1 FVSMEHKH
9 RVGYFRHSFSRP
21 ELHIF
26 VACGNS
32 RVLDDHFS
40 IRERFA
46 TKKRTLSISRSST
59 RTGGLWSERKQGRSR
74 LARISTHAVR
84 VAGDRNNA
92 RAHLL
97 STILLRHMDSFGQS

>member
-1 FVSMEHKH
+1 MEHKH

-46 TKKRTLSISRSST
+46 TKKKGHFQFLVAQPEQAGFGPSANK
-59 RTGGLWSERKQGRSR
+59 EGR
-74 LARISTHAVR
+74 
-84 VAGDRNNA
+84 D
-92 RAHLL
+92 
-97 STILLRHMDSFGQS
+97 